1 MDIQR
6 NVKNKSETADTERI
20 GFLHSLKAKI
30 LLLVAAAVVL
40 TVVLNL
46 WTVIPKSSSNISEL
60 TSNYMLDVA
69 MVAGEGI
76 DNQIRMSSYDSV
88 MSGGNL
94 SRVIGNIEIKGV
106 KDSYTYIVDGDGTM
120 LYHPTAD
127 KIGKPVENSVVKGV
141 ISKLKSEN
149 RPQPEV
155 VQYNFNGETKYAGI
169 YVGKSKDF
177 ILVVNANKKQALSG
191 TTSIATS
198 TVKGSI
204 FAMVLCLIAAIFVT
218 RKIVAPIISATD
230 TVEKLGNLDFSG
242 DVSSDK
248 KMLKRKDEVGVMLRS
263 ITELKNIIVK
273 VMAEIRAYSE
283 SLGEAAEALKN
294 SANESSTAAGQ
305 VETAITGIAD
315 GASSQAQETQ
325 SATENVIVMGK
336 MIEQASTEV
345 EQLGDNAA
353 DMHKA
358 SENAMSILAELE
370 KINQKTMEAIH
381 IIGEQTQKTNES
393 AAKIKVATDMI
404 SEIAEETTLLSL
416 NASIEAAR
424 AGEQGR
430 GFAVVA
436 NQIQKLAE
444 QSADATTQ
452 ITEVISELVNDAQ
465 ESVQTMDEVK
475 EVMNQ
480 QSENV
485 SQTEKAFKNVEKGI
499 AESIESVEKITDKTR
514 KLDEARAGVV
524 DVVQSLSAIA
534 EENAASAEETS
545 ASASEVGSIME
556 DVSQNANMLDEI
568 AVKLNENENLMKYQ
582 GSPRLIA

>member
-169 YVGKSKDF
+169 YIGKSKDF

-568 AVKLNENENLMKYQ
+568 AVKLNENVK
-582 GSPRLIA
+582 RFKI

>member
-1 MDIQR
+1 MDIER
-6 NVKNKSETADTERI
+6 NVKNKSETADIERI

-94 SRVIGNIEIKGV
+94 SRIVGNVEIKGV

-191 TTSIATS
+191 TTSIVTS

-230 TVEKLGNLDFSG
+230 TVEKLGNLDFSE

-248 KMLKRKDEVGVMLRS
+248 KMLNRKDEVGVMLRS

-294 SANESSTAAGQ
+294 SANESSTAVGQ

-480 QSENV
+480 QSKNV

-568 AVKLNENENLMKYQ
+568 AVKLNENVK
-582 GSPRLIA
+582 RFKI

>member
-230 TVEKLGNLDFSG
+230 TVEKLGNIDFSG

-568 AVKLNENENLMKYQ
+568 AVKLNENVK
-582 GSPRLIA
+582 RFKI

>member
-6 NVKNKSETADTERI
+6 NVKIKSETADTERI

-94 SRVIGNIEIKGV
+94 SRIVGNVEIKGV

-191 TTSIATS
+191 TTSVVTS

-204 FAMVLCLIAAIFVT
+204 FAMVLCLIVAIFVT

-230 TVEKLGNLDFSG
+230 TVEKLGNLDFSE

-248 KMLKRKDEVGVMLRS
+248 KMLNRKDEVGVMLRS

-568 AVKLNENENLMKYQ
+568 AVKLNENVK
-582 GSPRLIA
+582 RFKI

>member
-6 NVKNKSETADTERI
+6 NVKNKSETADTERV

-230 TVEKLGNLDFSG
+230 TVEKLGNLDFSE

-248 KMLKRKDEVGVMLRS
+248 KMLNRKDEVGVMLRS

-393 AAKIKVATDMI
+393 VAKIKVATDMI

-568 AVKLNENENLMKYQ
+568 AVKLNENVK
-582 GSPRLIA
+582 RFKI

>member
-6 NVKNKSETADTERI
+6 NVKIKSETADTERI

-94 SRVIGNIEIKGV
+94 SRIVGNVEIKGV

-191 TTSIATS
+191 TTSVVTS

-218 RKIVAPIISATD
+218 RKIVAPIISASD
-230 TVEKLGNLDFSG
+230 TVEKLGNLDFSEG
-242 DVSSDK
+242 VSSDK
-248 KMLKRKDEVGVMLRS
+248 KMLNRKDEVGVMLRS

-568 AVKLNENENLMKYQ
+568 AVKLNENVK
-582 GSPRLIA
+582 RFKI

>member
-1 MDIQR
+1 MDIER
-6 NVKNKSETADTERI
+6 NVKNKSETADIERI

-94 SRVIGNIEIKGV
+94 SRIVGNVEIKGV

-230 TVEKLGNLDFSG
+230 TVEKLGNLDFSE

-248 KMLKRKDEVGVMLRS
+248 KMLNRKDEVGVMLRS

-545 ASASEVGSIME
+545 ASACEVGSIME

-568 AVKLNENENLMKYQ
+568 AVKLNENVK
-582 GSPRLIA
+582 RFKI

>member
-345 EQLGDNAA
+345 EQLGDNSA

-568 AVKLNENENLMKYQ
+568 AVKLNENVK
-582 GSPRLIA
+582 RFKI

>member
-1 MDIQR
+1 MDIER
-6 NVKNKSETADTERI
+6 NVKNKSETADIERI

-94 SRVIGNIEIKGV
+94 SRIVGNVEIKGV

-191 TTSIATS
+191 TTSIVTS

-230 TVEKLGNLDFSG
+230 TVEKLGNLDFSE

-248 KMLKRKDEVGVMLRS
+248 KMLNRKDEVGVMLRS

-393 AAKIKVATDMI
+393 AAKIKVAMDMI

-568 AVKLNENENLMKYQ
+568 AVKLNENVK
-582 GSPRLIA
+582 RFKI

>member
-1 MDIQR
+1 MDIEK

-69 MVAGEGI
+69 MIAGEGI

-94 SRVIGNIEIKGV
+94 SRIVGNVEIKGV

-230 TVEKLGNLDFSG
+230 TVEKLGNLDFSE

-248 KMLKRKDEVGVMLRS
+248 KMLNRKDEVGVMLRS

-568 AVKLNENENLMKYQ
+568 AVKLNENVK
-582 GSPRLIA
+582 RFKI

>member
-1 MDIQR
+1 MDIER
-6 NVKNKSETADTERI
+6 NVKNKSETADIERI

-94 SRVIGNIEIKGV
+94 SRIVGNVEIKGV

-191 TTSIATS
+191 TTSIVTS

-204 FAMVLCLIAAIFVT
+204 FEMVLCLIAAIFVT

-230 TVEKLGNLDFSG
+230 TVEKLGNLDFSE

-248 KMLKRKDEVGVMLRS
+248 KMLNRKDEVGVMLRS

-568 AVKLNENENLMKYQ
+568 AVKLNENVK
-582 GSPRLIA
+582 RFKI

>member
-1 MDIQR
+1 MDIER
-6 NVKNKSETADTERI
+6 NVKNKSETADIERI

-94 SRVIGNIEIKGV
+94 SRIVGNVEIKGV

-127 KIGKPVENSVVKGV
+127 KIGKPVENSVIKEVV
-141 ISKLKSEN
+141 SKLKSEN

-191 TTSIATS
+191 TTSIVTS

-230 TVEKLGNLDFSG
+230 TVEKLGNLDFSE

-248 KMLKRKDEVGVMLRS
+248 KMLNRKDEVGVMLRS

-358 SENAMSILAELE
+358 SENAMSILDELE

-568 AVKLNENENLMKYQ
+568 AVKLNENVK
-582 GSPRLIA
+582 RFKI

>member
-1 MDIQR
+1 MGIER
-6 NVKNKSETADTERI
+6 TEKIKSKTEGTERI
-20 GFLHSLKAKI
+20 SFFYSLKAKI
-30 LLLVAAAVVL
+30 LLLVAAAVIL
-40 TVVLNL
+40 TVGLNL
-46 WTVIPKSSSNISEL
+46 WTVIPKSSSNISDL

-69 MVAGEGI
+69 TVAGESI

-88 MSGGNL
+88 MSSASLTRLVGN
-94 SRVIGNIEIKGV
+94 VAIKGV
-106 KDSYTYIVDGDGTM
+106 ENSYTYVVDSDGVM
-120 LYHPTAD
+120 LYHPTSE
-127 KIGKPVENSVVKGV
+127 KIGKSVENTVVKNV
-141 ISKLKSEN
+141 VSKLKTEN

-155 VQYNFNGETKYAGI
+155 VEYKFNGEKKYAGL

-177 ILVVNANKKQALSG
+177 ILVVNVNKSEALSG
-191 TTSIATS
+191 ITSIATA
-198 TVKGSI
+198 TVKGSV
-204 FAMVLCLIAAIFVT
+204 FAMFLCIIVAIFVT

-230 TVEKLGNLDFSG
+230 TVEKLGNLDFSE
-242 DVSSDK
+242 DTSSNK
-248 KMLKRKDEVGVMLRS
+248 KMLSRKDEVGVMLRS
-263 ITELKNIIVK
+263 IAELKNIIVK

-294 SANESSTAAGQ
+294 SASESSTAAGQ

-345 EQLGDNAA
+345 GQLGDNAA
-353 DMHKA
+353 DMRKA
-358 SENAMSILAELE
+358 SENAMSILANLE
-370 KINQKTMEAIH
+370 EINKKTMEAIH
-381 IIGEQTQKTNES
+381 VIGEQTKKTNDS

-404 SEIAEETTLLSL
+404 SDIAEETTLLSL

-452 ITEVISELVNDAQ
+452 IEEVISELVNDAQ
-465 ESVQTMDEVK
+465 ESVHTMDEVK
-475 EVMNQ
+475 EVMNK

-499 AESIESVEKITDKTR
+499 AQSMESVDKITDKTR

-534 EENAASAEETS
+534 EQNAASAEETS
-545 ASASEVGSIME
+545 ASASEVGSIMD

-568 AVKLNENENLMKYQ
+568 AVKLNENVKRFKM
-582 GSPRLIA
+582 

>member
-1 MDIQR
+1 MDIER
-6 NVKNKSETADTERI
+6 NVKNKSKTADTERI

-94 SRVIGNIEIKGV
+94 SRIVGNVEIKGV

-191 TTSIATS
+191 TTSVVTS

-230 TVEKLGNLDFSG
+230 TVEKLGNLDFSE

-248 KMLKRKDEVGVMLRS
+248 KMLNRKDEVGVMLRS

-480 QSENV
+480 LSENV

-568 AVKLNENENLMKYQ
+568 AVKLNENVK
-582 GSPRLIA
+582 RFKI

>member
-6 NVKNKSETADTERI
+6 NVKIKSETADTERI

-94 SRVIGNIEIKGV
+94 SRIVGNVEIKGV

-191 TTSIATS
+191 TTSVVTS

-230 TVEKLGNLDFSG
+230 TVEKLGNLDFSEG
-242 DVSSDK
+242 VSSDK
-248 KMLKRKDEVGVMLRS
+248 KMLNRKDEVGVMLRS

-556 DVSQNANMLDEI
+556 DVSQNANLLDEI
-568 AVKLNENENLMKYQ
+568 AVKLNENVK
-582 GSPRLIA
+582 RFKI

>member
-1 MDIQR
+1 MDIER

-94 SRVIGNIEIKGV
+94 SRIVGNVEIKGV

-273 VMAEIRAYSE
+273 VMAEIRVYSE

-568 AVKLNENENLMKYQ
+568 AVKLNENVK
-582 GSPRLIA
+582 RFKI

>member
-1 MDIQR
+1 M
-6 NVKNKSETADTERI
+6 
-20 GFLHSLKAKI
+20 HSLKAKI

-94 SRVIGNIEIKGV
+94 SRIVGNVEIKGV

-191 TTSIATS
+191 TTSIVTS

-230 TVEKLGNLDFSG
+230 TVEKLGNLDFSE

-248 KMLKRKDEVGVMLRS
+248 KMLNRKDEVGVMLRS

-568 AVKLNENENLMKYQ
+568 AVKLNENVK
-582 GSPRLIA
+582 RFKI

>member
-6 NVKNKSETADTERI
+6 NVKIKSETADTERI

-60 TSNYMLDVA
+60 TSNYMIDVA

-94 SRVIGNIEIKGV
+94 SRIVGNVEIKGV

-191 TTSIATS
+191 TTSVVTS

-230 TVEKLGNLDFSG
+230 TVEKLGNLDFSE

-248 KMLKRKDEVGVMLRS
+248 KMLNRKDEVGVMLRS

-404 SEIAEETTLLSL
+404 SEIAEETTFLSL

-568 AVKLNENENLMKYQ
+568 AVKLNENVK
-582 GSPRLIA
+582 RFKI

>member
-155 VQYNFNGETKYAGI
+155 VQDNFNGETKYAGI

-568 AVKLNENENLMKYQ
+568 AVKLNENVK
-582 GSPRLIA
+582 RFKI

>member
-6 NVKNKSETADTERI
+6 NVKIKSETADTERI

-94 SRVIGNIEIKGV
+94 SRIVGNVEIKGV
-106 KDSYTYIVDGDGTM
+106 KDSYTYIVDGDGAM

-191 TTSIATS
+191 TTSVVTS

-230 TVEKLGNLDFSG
+230 TVEKLGNLDFSEG
-242 DVSSDK
+242 VSSDK
-248 KMLKRKDEVGVMLRS
+248 KMLNRKDEVGVMLRS

-568 AVKLNENENLMKYQ
+568 AVKLNENVK
-582 GSPRLIA
+582 RFKI

>member
-20 GFLHSLKAKI
+20 GFLHSLKEKI

-568 AVKLNENENLMKYQ
+568 AVKLNENVK
-582 GSPRLIA
+582 RFKI

>member
-30 LLLVAAAVVL
+30 LLLVAVAVVL

-46 WTVIPKSSSNISEL
+46 WMVIPKSSSNISEL

-568 AVKLNENENLMKYQ
+568 AVKLNENVK
-582 GSPRLIA
+582 RFKI

>member
-1 MDIQR
+1 MDIER
-6 NVKNKSETADTERI
+6 NVKNKSETADIERI

-30 LLLVAAAVVL
+30 LLLVEAAVVL

-94 SRVIGNIEIKGV
+94 SRIVGNVEIKGV

-568 AVKLNENENLMKYQ
+568 AVKLNENVK
-582 GSPRLIA
+582 RFKI

>member
-1 MDIQR
+1 MDIER
-6 NVKNKSETADTERI
+6 NVKNKSKTADTERI

-94 SRVIGNIEIKGV
+94 SRIVGNVEIKGV

-191 TTSIATS
+191 TTSVVTS

-230 TVEKLGNLDFSG
+230 TVEKLGNLDFSE

-248 KMLKRKDEVGVMLRS
+248 KMLNRKDEVGVMLRS

-556 DVSQNANMLDEI
+556 DISQNANMLDEI
-568 AVKLNENENLMKYQ
+568 AVKLNENVK
-582 GSPRLIA
+582 RFKI

>member
-6 NVKNKSETADTERI
+6 NVKIKSETADTERI

-94 SRVIGNIEIKGV
+94 SRIVGNVEIKGV

-191 TTSIATS
+191 TTSVVTS

-230 TVEKLGNLDFSG
+230 TVEKLGNLDFSE

-248 KMLKRKDEVGVMLRS
+248 KMLNRKDEVGVMLRS

-556 DVSQNANMLDEI
+556 DVPQNANMLDEI
-568 AVKLNENENLMKYQ
+568 AVKLNENVK
-582 GSPRLIA
+582 RFKI

>member
-1 MDIQR
+1 M
-6 NVKNKSETADTERI
+6 KNKSETADIERI

-94 SRVIGNIEIKGV
+94 SRIVGNVEIKGV

-191 TTSIATS
+191 TTSIVTS

-230 TVEKLGNLDFSG
+230 TVEKLGNLDFSE

-248 KMLKRKDEVGVMLRS
+248 KMLNRKDEVGVMLRS

-568 AVKLNENENLMKYQ
+568 AVKLNENVK
-582 GSPRLIA
+582 RFKI

>member
-1 MDIQR
+1 MDIEK

-69 MVAGEGI
+69 MIAGEGI

-94 SRVIGNIEIKGV
+94 SRIVGNVEIKGV

-230 TVEKLGNLDFSG
+230 TVEKLGNLDFSE

-248 KMLKRKDEVGVMLRS
+248 KMLNRKDEVGVMLRS

-325 SATENVIVMGK
+325 SATENVIVMGR

-568 AVKLNENENLMKYQ
+568 AVKLNENVK
-582 GSPRLIA
+582 RFKI

>member
-1 MDIQR
+1 MDIER
-6 NVKNKSETADTERI
+6 NVKNKSETADIERI

-94 SRVIGNIEIKGV
+94 SRIVGNVEIKGV

-230 TVEKLGNLDFSG
+230 TVEKLGNLDFSE

-248 KMLKRKDEVGVMLRS
+248 KMLNRKDEVGVMLRS

-444 QSADATTQ
+444 QSADAATQ

-568 AVKLNENENLMKYQ
+568 AVKLNENVK
-582 GSPRLIA
+582 RFKI

>member
-1 MDIQR
+1 MDIEK

-69 MVAGEGI
+69 MIAGEGI

-94 SRVIGNIEIKGV
+94 SRIVGNVEIKGV

-568 AVKLNENENLMKYQ
+568 AVKLNENVK
-582 GSPRLIA
+582 RFKI

>member
-1 MDIQR
+1 MDIQS

-94 SRVIGNIEIKGV
+94 SRIVGNVEIKGV

-230 TVEKLGNLDFSG
+230 TVEKLGNLDFSE

-248 KMLKRKDEVGVMLRS
+248 KMLNRKDEVGVMLRS

-568 AVKLNENENLMKYQ
+568 AVKLNENVK
-582 GSPRLIA
+582 RFKI

>member
-1 MDIQR
+1 MDIER

-69 MVAGEGI
+69 MIAGEGI

-94 SRVIGNIEIKGV
+94 SRIVGNVEIKGV
-106 KDSYTYIVDGDGTM
+106 KDSYTYIVDGDGIM

-198 TVKGSI
+198 TAKGSI

-568 AVKLNENENLMKYQ
+568 AVKLNENVK
-582 GSPRLIA
+582 RFKI

>member
-1 MDIQR
+1 MDIER
-6 NVKNKSETADTERI
+6 NVKNKSETADIERI

-94 SRVIGNIEIKGV
+94 SRIVGNVEIKGV

-191 TTSIATS
+191 TTSIVTS

-230 TVEKLGNLDFSG
+230 TVEKLGNLDFSE

-248 KMLKRKDEVGVMLRS
+248 KMLNRKDEVGVMLRS

-568 AVKLNENENLMKYQ
+568 AVKLNENVK
-582 GSPRLIA
+582 RFII

>member
-1 MDIQR
+1 MDIER
-6 NVKNKSETADTERI
+6 NVKNKSKTADTERI

-94 SRVIGNIEIKGV
+94 SRIVGNVEIKGV

-191 TTSIATS
+191 TTSVVTS

-230 TVEKLGNLDFSG
+230 TVEKLGNLDFSE

-248 KMLKRKDEVGVMLRS
+248 KMLNRKDEVGVMLRS

-430 GFAVVA
+430 GFAGVA

-568 AVKLNENENLMKYQ
+568 AVKLNENVK
-582 GSPRLIA
+582 RFKI

>member
-1 MDIQR
+1 MDIER

-94 SRVIGNIEIKGV
+94 SRIVGNVEIKGV

-248 KMLKRKDEVGVMLRS
+248 KMLNRKDEVGVMLRS

-416 NASIEAAR
+416 NARIEAAR

-568 AVKLNENENLMKYQ
+568 AVKLNENVK
-582 GSPRLIA
+582 RFKI

>member
-1 MDIQR
+1 MDIER
-6 NVKNKSETADTERI
+6 NVKNKSETADIERI

-94 SRVIGNIEIKGV
+94 SRIVGNVEIKGV

-191 TTSIATS
+191 TTSIVTS

-230 TVEKLGNLDFSG
+230 TVEKLGNLDFSE

-248 KMLKRKDEVGVMLRS
+248 KMLNRKDEVGVMLRS

-556 DVSQNANMLDEI
+556 DVSPNANMLDEI
-568 AVKLNENENLMKYQ
+568 AVKLNENVK
-582 GSPRLIA
+582 RFKI

>member
-6 NVKNKSETADTERI
+6 NVKIKSETADTERI

-94 SRVIGNIEIKGV
+94 SRIVGNVEIKGV

-149 RPQPEV
+149 RPQLEV

-191 TTSIATS
+191 TTSVVTS

-230 TVEKLGNLDFSG
+230 TVEKLGNLDFSEG
-242 DVSSDK
+242 VSSDK
-248 KMLKRKDEVGVMLRS
+248 KMLNRKDEVGVMLRS

-568 AVKLNENENLMKYQ
+568 AVKLNENVK
-582 GSPRLIA
+582 RFKI

>member
-353 DMHKA
+353 DIHKA

-568 AVKLNENENLMKYQ
+568 AVKLNENVK
-582 GSPRLIA
+582 RFKI

>member
-30 LLLVAAAVVL
+30 LLLVAVAVVL

-524 DVVQSLSAIA
+524 DVEQSLSAIA

-568 AVKLNENENLMKYQ
+568 AVKLNENVK
-582 GSPRLIA
+582 RFKI